1 MGKQGQQ
8 IYVEI
13 PVRASLDRLWQLSQD
28 PDLHPRWDLRFTA
41 IRPVAPATAPGPPA
55 PAAAEGSGQDGTQ
68 HFSYE
73 FALPFHTIR
82 GTGTSLGTRVSGSGH
97 TTSVLKFATSDVLSP
112 IKSGA
117 GYWRYVPDDG
127 GVRFITGYN
136 YQPGWGALG
145 KLLDARVIRP
155 ALGWATAV
163 SFDRLRL
170 WAENDTNPATAR
182 NAWLADGI
190 ARAIGIGLALLLFR
204 APAGTNTGVQL
215 GVQPQRQPGS
225 QGGIRSRPRRL
236 STVLPAATLIIAAL
250 ACPAAKS
257 VPRAARCSRS
267 TTDRTVSRAPSAL
280 ADLQEPA

>member
-28 PDLHPRWDLRFTA
+28 PDMHPRWDLRFTA
-41 IRPVAPATAPGPPA
+41 IRPVDPVAAPLGAKGNDP
-55 PAAAEGSGQDGTQ
+55 DGTQ

-73 FALPFHTIR
+73 FVLPFHTIC

-112 IKSGA
+112 IESGA

-136 YQPGWGALG
+136 YQPGWGPLG

-182 NAWLADGI
+182 NAWLADAF
-190 ARAIGIGLALLLFR
+190 ARAVGIGLALLLLQ
-204 APAGTNTGVQL
+204 APAKPTTGAR
-215 GVQPQRQPGS
+215 PQGQPGS
-225 QGGIRSRPRRL
+225 PGRIRIRDRRL
-236 STVLPAATLIIAAL
+236 TTVPAAATLIIAAL
-250 ACPAAKS
+250 ACPAARI

-267 TTDRTVSRAPSAL
+267 TADLTVSRAPSAL